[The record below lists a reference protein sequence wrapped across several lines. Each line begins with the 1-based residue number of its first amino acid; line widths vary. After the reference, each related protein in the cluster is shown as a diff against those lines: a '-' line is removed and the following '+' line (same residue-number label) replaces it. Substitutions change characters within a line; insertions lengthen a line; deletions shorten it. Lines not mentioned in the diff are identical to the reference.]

1 MIGAVMK
8 DPKFWGAVIRELGPI
23 AKEVGKDAAIE
34 LVKTLARD
42 PDPKGAVNAVMKTLL
57 MRSYRP

>member
-8 DPKFWGAVIRELGPI
+8 DPRFWGAVVRELVPI
-23 AKEVGKDAAIE
+23 AKEIGKDAALE
-34 LVKTLARD
+34 LVRTLARD
-42 PDPKGAVNAVMKTLL
+42 PDKKGATNAVMRTLL